1 MFEGLFLNLM
11 RFTDKDDKLDYSRQ
25 GTNCNVFVACNGI
38 IFDTEEIYACYPNTT
53 NDQYMVVMLQLIGL
67 HVLVTK
73 ITVKRNCELLILI
86 SLYIHSFLD
95 AVFILFY

>member
-1 MFEGLFLNLM
+1 M

-53 NDQYMVVMLQLIGL
+53 NDQYMVVMLQLIGTSCSCYKNNCK
-67 HVLVTK
+67 TK
-73 ITVKRNCELLILI
+73 LWAPDLNFSIYT
-86 SLYIHSFLD
+86 
-95 AVFILFY
+95 